1 MSFLWVVV
9 WFSVAGS
16 VNTVD
21 IQRKLKVELLL
32 IHIERSQVKRLSNL
46 IRIPPRCLA
55 FVVLLAQILNLYI
68 HIYHMW
74 YLQLNLLTLKEWLQ
88 LK

>member
-9 WFSVAGS
+9 GFSVAGS

-32 IHIERSQVKRLSNL
+32 IHIERSQVKGLSNL

-55 FVVLLAQILNLYI
+55 LVVLLAQILNLHI

-74 YLQLNLLTLKEWLQ
+74 YLEGEVAVKVGL
-88 LK
+88 

>member
-9 WFSVAGS
+9 GFSVAGS

-55 FVVLLAQILNLYI
+55 LVVLLAQILNLYI

-74 YLQLNLLTLKEWLQ
+74 YLQLNLLTLKERLQ